1 MSPLTLGA
9 LLIVLSE
16 MFLVGSG
23 MIIRQVSN
31 DLPIEVIVLM
41 RNLLSLVWL
50 MPWILRQGTKEI
62 PTRRVH
68 LHFLRALIGVTAM
81 SCLFYSWAH
90 LPLGQAAMLKQT
102 APFFLPLIALWWLKE
117 PISTRV
123 KVAILVGF
131 TGVAFIL
138 QPDDGVL
145 HIAVLVGLVG
155 AMLGALAKV
164 TIRSMRGSESPN
176 KIVFYF
182 AFFGSLLAAIPASMN
197 WVMPTLTQFIWLFGL
212 AATSTLAQ
220 LLLTRAYG
228 MAPAGQLG
236 PFTYASVIFATLMG
250 WLIWNETVNIFTL
263 LGIMIVCFAALI
275 MLRGQAKPE

>member
-1 MSPLTLGA
+1 MKPLTLGA

-16 MFLVGSG
+16 ICLVGSG
-23 MIIRQVSN
+23 MIIRQVSS
-31 DLPIEVIVLM
+31 DLPTEVIVLM
-41 RNLLSLVWL
+41 RNLLSLVWML
-50 MPWILRQGTKEI
+50 PWILRRGRREL
-62 PTRRVH
+62 PTRRLH
-68 LHFLRALIGVTAM
+68 LHFIRALIGVAAM

-117 PISTRV
+117 PISNRV
-123 KVAILVGF
+123 KIAILVGF
-131 TGVAFIL
+131 IGVALIL
-138 QPDDGVL
+138 QPGKGVL
-145 HIAVLVGLVG
+145 HLAILVGLLG

-164 TIRSMRGSESPN
+164 TIRSMRGSESPQ

-182 AFFGSLLAAIPASMN
+182 AFFGSLLAALPASIN
-197 WVMPTLTQFIWLFGL
+197 WVTPSAEHLIWLFGL

-228 MAPAGQLG
+228 LAPAGQLG

-250 WLIWNETVNIFTL
+250 WWIWQEAVNL
-263 LGIMIVCFAALI
+263 LTFAGIAVVCLAAVI
-275 MLRGQAKPE
+275 MLRGKAAT

>member
-1 MSPLTLGA
+1 MSPLTQGA

-23 MIIRQVSN
+23 MIIRQVSA

-41 RNLLSLVWL
+41 RNLLSLVWML
-50 MPWILRQGTKEI
+50 PWILKYGQRDL
-62 PTRRVH
+62 PTQRIH
-68 LHFLRALIGVTAM
+68 LHFMRALIGVTAM
-81 SCLFYSWAH
+81 SCLFYSWAN
-90 LPLGQAAMLKQT
+90 LPLGQQAMLKQT
-102 APFFLPLIALWWLKE
+102 GPFFVPIIALWWLKE
-117 PISTRV
+117 SISVRV

-131 TGVAFIL
+131 TGVALIL
-138 QPDDGVL
+138 QPQEGAL
-145 HIAVLVGLVG
+145 HLAVFVGLVG

-164 TIRSMRGSESPN
+164 TIRSMRGSESPQ

-182 AFFGSLLAAIPASMN
+182 ALFGSLLAAIPASLN
-197 WVMPTLTQFIWLFGL
+197 WVMPSAEHFVWLFGL

-228 MAPAGQLG
+228 LAPAGQLG

-250 WLIWNETVNIFTL
+250 WLIWQEVVNL
-263 LGIMIVCFAALI
+263 LTFIGIAIVCLAAVI
-275 MLRGQAKPE
+275 MLRGKLQT

>member
-1 MSPLTLGA
+1 MTPLTQGA

-16 MFLVGSG
+16 IFLVCSG
-23 MIIRQVSN
+23 MIIRQVSA
-31 DLPIEVIVLM
+31 DLPTEVIVLM

-50 MPWILRQGTKEI
+50 LPWILKYGRKEL
-62 PTRRVH
+62 PTARIH
-68 LHFLRALIGVTAM
+68 LHFTRALIGVTAM

-90 LPLGQAAMLKQT
+90 LPLGQAAMIKQT
-102 APFFLPLIALWWLKE
+102 APFFLPIIALWWLKE
-117 PISTRV
+117 SISTRV

-138 QPDDGVL
+138 QPEEGVIHL
-145 HIAVLVGLVG
+145 AVFVGLAG

-164 TIRSMRGSESPN
+164 TIRSMRGSESAN

-197 WVMPTLTQFIWLFGL
+197 WVMPNLEQFIWLFGL

-228 MAPAGQLG
+228 LAPAGQLG

-250 WLIWNETVNIFTL
+250 WLLWQEAVNL
-263 LGIMIVCFAALI
+263 LTFIGIAVVCLAAVI
-275 MLRGQAKPE
+275 MLRGKSTA

>member
-1 MSPLTLGA
+1 MSPLTQGA

-16 MFLVGSG
+16 IFLVGSG
-23 MIIRQVSN
+23 IIIRQVSD

-41 RNLLSLVWL
+41 RNLLSLVWML
-50 MPWILRQGTKEI
+50 PWILKNGQRDL
-62 PTRRVH
+62 PTQRIH

-102 APFFLPLIALWWLKE
+102 APFFLPIIALWWLKE

-131 TGVAFIL
+131 TGVALIL
-138 QPDDGVL
+138 QPEEGAL
-145 HIAVLVGLVG
+145 HIAVFIGLAG

-164 TIRSMRGSESPN
+164 TIRSMRGSESPQ

-182 AFFGSLLAAIPASMN
+182 AFFGSLLAAIPASLN
-197 WVMPTLTQFIWLFGL
+197 WVMPSAEHFIWLFGL

-228 MAPAGQLG
+228 LAPAGQLG

-250 WLIWNETVNIFTL
+250 WLIWQEAVNVLTFV
-263 LGIMIVCFAALI
+263 GIAVVCFAALI
-275 MLRGQAKPE
+275 MLRGRAT